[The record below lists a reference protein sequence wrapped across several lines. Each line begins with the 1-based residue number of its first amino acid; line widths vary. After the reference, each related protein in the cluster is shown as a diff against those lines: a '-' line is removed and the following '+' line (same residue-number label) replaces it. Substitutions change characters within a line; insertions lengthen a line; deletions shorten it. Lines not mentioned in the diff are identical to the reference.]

1 MQNSLTNHQVV
12 VKLSLSFFKAEA
24 AHFFF
29 HFLFVLNGLILG
41 KKISFYFEDG
51 PSPFPNGVAPL

>member
-1 MQNSLTNHQVV
+1 MQNSLTNHQAV
-12 VKLSLSFFKAEA
+12 VKLSLSFFKAEG

-29 HFLFVLNGLILG
+29 IFYFCFKWVDFRI
-41 KKISFYFEDG
+41 KISFYFEDG